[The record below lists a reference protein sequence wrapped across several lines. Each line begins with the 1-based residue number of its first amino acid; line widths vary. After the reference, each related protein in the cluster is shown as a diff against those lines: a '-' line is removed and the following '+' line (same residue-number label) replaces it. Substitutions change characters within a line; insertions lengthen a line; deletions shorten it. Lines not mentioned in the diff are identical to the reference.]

1 MADTKGEEERSAGS
15 AVSIPRISLLD
26 GRDLE
31 MDFPDGERSLGGW
44 ESLSAEHGTV
54 DPRRGRCG
62 NKLGAFEGAESDLE
76 LYDSLVHVGMNAI
89 IFGTSKREIQTPI
102 TLEVGSASCSVWW
115 VLLLVNLID
124 PDATTRSQPLSTT
137 IAMSLSTTP
146 PEILLNIMESLS
158 VGDIVRAAQSCSY
171 LRAFVRSNKRL
182 LANAYNRAYT
192 IHLPLRSSLED
203 ISPELLY
210 EHAAKSVAR
219 SARLAQSINSV
230 PLEPR
235 QSTIYSLEDLGT
247 VWDEANRT
255 SFFVRDKILAFL
267 NPDGL
272 FVLLLGPSGEVVEHT
287 RTRLPLAGAR
297 YKVACQMAA
306 DEKSL
311 FVVLAATNDND
322 DRVQVFE
329 MCVANKGFGVVTTY
343 LDIQPPNM
351 MHNGHSVAIRDPY
364 CVVANSI
371 NIFLVDWRAQ
381 IGGLYTVNFC
391 ETNGQGVQRSS
402 LLTSFQNIQ
411 AVSIHPQEH
420 FLVIFN
426 DDDERNKR
434 PSAGIYIWAPKSPG
448 LPLNHPR
455 AMTSWNYYCSE
466 TRQSLTSKFP
476 FSTQRRGQSKMCPI
490 GFRSLSNSSWILDV
504 MIIGRTTPP
513 EELDSA
519 HGAPSDNQP
528 VVRVSFDSSDD
539 WAAHVETTDSLIATS
554 SPDSVSSHG
563 NYRMA
568 GSVSSYMFPDM
579 ADESGLLIAVPKF
592 DDGNRN
598 GSGLIRLGVPA
609 ELWTADSTSVDEDD
623 REDTRRFRSTLGPAT
638 FDELTGR
645 LYVSHPRGF
654 QILQY

>member
-1 MADTKGEEERSAGS
+1 M
-15 AVSIPRISLLD
+15 
-26 GRDLE
+26 
-31 MDFPDGERSLGGW
+31 
-44 ESLSAEHGTV
+44 
-54 DPRRGRCG
+54 
-62 NKLGAFEGAESDLE
+62 
-76 LYDSLVHVGMNAI
+76 
-89 IFGTSKREIQTPI
+89 
-102 TLEVGSASCSVWW
+102 
-115 VLLLVNLID
+115 
-124 PDATTRSQPLSTT
+124 
-137 IAMSLSTTP
+137 
-146 PEILLNIMESLS
+146 
-158 VGDIVRAAQSCSY
+158 
-171 LRAFVRSNKRL
+171 
-182 LANAYNRAYT
+182 
-192 IHLPLRSSLED
+192 
-203 ISPELLY
+203 
-210 EHAAKSVAR
+210 
-219 SARLAQSINSV
+219 
-230 PLEPR
+230 
-235 QSTIYSLEDLGT
+235 
-247 VWDEANRT
+247 
-255 SFFVRDKILAFL
+255 
-267 NPDGL
+267 
-272 FVLLLGPSGEVVEHT
+272 
-287 RTRLPLAGAR
+287 
-297 YKVACQMAA
+297 
-306 DEKSL
+306 
-311 FVVLAATNDND
+311 
-322 DRVQVFE
+322 
-329 MCVANKGFGVVTTY
+329 
-343 LDIQPPNM
+343 
-351 MHNGHSVAIRDPY
+351 
-364 CVVANSI
+364 
-371 NIFLVDWRAQ
+371 
-381 IGGLYTVNFC
+381 
-391 ETNGQGVQRSS
+391 
-402 LLTSFQNIQ
+402 
-411 AVSIHPQEH
+411 
-420 FLVIFN
+420 
-426 DDDERNKR
+426 
-434 PSAGIYIWAPKSPG
+434 
-448 LPLNHPR
+448 NHPR